1 MALLTN
7 INGKFSVSDAGAVTF
22 NNAFTFPTS
31 DGSANYV
38 LKTNGSGQLAWAAD
52 NDGGDIN
59 GSGTANTVTKFT
71 GAKTI
76 GNGPITFSGNNS
88 TFDGTIDAVG
98 NITTDGIFK
107 VDSAP
112 DNNILEVDQSGRK
125 MALKTSF
132 AANTTDSFWAFRVST
147 GATNGA
153 TTDAL
158 IVKPLQATFAGNLG
172 VAGKTPAYGLNLAQG
187 TGSGNKIAW
196 TDVTPNFRASMWA
209 NSSDDKFKIAT
220 GNASSVET
228 VALEI
233 DTSQNAA
240 FAGNVNIGG
249 TALVTPNTNFDN
261 LVISQNGNSGI
272 TILSNS
278 ANDGGIYFGDNNSN
292 NRGQIKYLHGN
303 DSMTFATNDG
313 APSLTLDSGLNAT
326 FSGNVN
332 IINTSANPTITLVEN
347 SGGTQNAKI
356 EFDQAGENAL
366 YISTNYISP
375 SDSNRILLQPGSYP
389 ALTASGGA
397 NGSINTKVEI
407 SGTLRANRNIQTP
420 NSDLSTGSN
429 PTNFGV
435 YTSEVR
441 LIDTPNGGL
450 KSCRVITDNYGEWIL
465 VGRFAA
471 SAMTSIQSTW
481 SSESGLDTSTSQ
493 STTTKFSADFGDSYP
508 TEVRIMGATDFTKW
522 RDTRTIDW
530 IYGVPEGR
538 QWKYFFSGGA
548 ANGMTSVGP
557 NHSGN
562 NKFGWNINGSYD
574 GFGRWVNPAQTSVG
588 MSDSNVTNPSAAYT
602 TATTN
607 AFNWEGAS
615 DAKMTVSATR
625 TFSGQDSFE
634 TAGFGNDDNIQ
645 GFFDE
650 YPGETNNM
658 QGGVDFSSA
667 VWVLIKLPNAS
678 SGGGGTSFWK
688 ANGNNIYN
696 TNSGNVGIGTTTPLA
711 NLDIGNDSGSIYQR
725 WSYDNPGANNYFL
738 SLSETVTSGN
748 VRFCFNQRN
757 AGTNYNNVLVF
768 NQGKVGIGTAD
779 PRAKGL
785 EIFRAAGLSGT
796 PQLIISTGESS
807 SRDYSF
813 ATDVMAAGDFAILDG
828 VASSAAN
835 VRMRFV
841 GGGTTIAFRDN
852 NTTELG
858 RYVNTNS
865 GGAIKR
871 IRMRQGGE
879 IHFGDT
885 AVSSPLGITEGAWD
899 TFTDQDFLSI
909 YARNRLDIYT
919 YPLGNTKT
927 ASIGRAD
934 GSSYILG
941 SLGIGLTSVGNFS
954 LRTLGAISGTNI
966 YANSNGGGF
975 VFGASTSEGEYIT
988 RPSGTSNMNF
998 YTNGQPRI
1006 VIESGGQ
1013 VGVNNTLPSATLHLT
1028 ALTNNG
1034 VPFKLQ
1040 GHTSTTVEQMLMY
1053 TSKAAATNWY
1063 WIVAQANSV
1072 NQLIIY
1078 GNGDIKNKNNSY
1090 GQISDVRLK
1099 ENIVDAKPKLE
1110 DIKKLKVK
1118 NFNLIGDDLKQIGLI
1133 AQEVEEVFPGLVN
1146 EDKEPDIEGG
1156 EEGGVYKSVKYS
1168 VLVPILI
1175 KAMQE
1180 QQEIIDDLKS
1190 RIEQLEN

>member
-22 NNAFTFPTS
+22 NNAFTFPTV
-31 DGSANYV
+31 DGTANYV
-38 LKTNGSGQLAWAAD
+38 LKTNGSGQLAWGPD
-52 NDGGDIN
+52 NNSGDIT

-71 GAKTI
+71 GAKVI

-88 TFDGTIDAVG
+88 TFAGDISVASGTISVLGGNNMTLSGPASHGGISFGTNCILPATAAATNNNIFDLGATAERFKNLYLGSEIISGGGATFDGTIDAVG

-132 AANTTDSFWAFRVST
+132 AGNTIGSFWAFRVST

-233 DTSQNAA
+233 DTSQNA
-240 FAGNVNIGG
+240 
-249 TALVTPNTNFDN
+249 
-261 LVISQNGNSGI
+261 
-272 TILSNS
+272 
-278 ANDGGIYFGDNNSN
+278 
-292 NRGQIKYLHGN
+292 
-303 DSMTFATNDG
+303 
-313 APSLTLDSGLNAT
+313 T

-332 IINTSANPTITLVEN
+332 IINTGANPTITLVEN

-588 MSDSNVTNPSAAYT
+588 MSDNNVTNPSAAYT

-768 NQGKVGIGTAD
+768 NQGKVGIGKAD

-807 SRDYSF
+807 SRDCSF